1 MGLFSRLRVSIS
13 GWQIDVLEM
22 ADRHG
27 IGFFELKEY
36 LERWE
41 NKGLVTF
48 RPFILTKRQ
57 P

>member
-1 MGLFSRLRVSIS
+1 
-13 GWQIDVLEM
+13 M